1 MSYIYIR
8 QQCTI
13 YYGIFV
19 IIVGVIG
26 NVINI
31 LIFSSDRTYRKT
43 VSTFYYLV
51 SSIISIMIL
60 LLNTSM
66 RVVFDEFDLPMTH
79 TSNILCKIRRYF
91 NGALSGIP
99 LCYACL
105 ATIDQFFVTSS
116 NIRLRNLSNINW
128 ARRIG
133 IIVIIFFFIHGIPYA
148 IFAELTPISSVCTY
162 VNPVFSAYVVLFM
175 VLVLNFMICFIMIIF
190 GYLAYRNI
198 QRTISLAEHGA
209 QKQMTRMI
217 CMQVILIVFCL
228 SPYCIYNIYVWCTYG
243 VIHVVNP
250 NSIEY
255 VFSTAFGLLTWANY
269 AV

>member
-1 MSYIYIR
+1 M
-8 QQCTI
+8 
-13 YYGIFV
+13 

-91 NGALSGIP
+91 NGALSGNP

-105 ATIDQFFVTSS
+105 ATIDQFFVIIGLVVYESLSS
-116 NIRLRNLSNINW
+116 SFSLYMAFHMLSLLNLHQS
-128 ARRIG
+128 A
-133 IIVIIFFFIHGIPYA
+133 
-148 IFAELTPISSVCTY
+148 
-162 VNPVFSAYVVLFM
+162 VFVLM
-175 VLVLNFMICFIMIIF
+175 
-190 GYLAYRNI
+190 
-198 QRTISLAEHGA
+198 
-209 QKQMTRMI
+209 
-217 CMQVILIVFCL
+217 
-228 SPYCIYNIYVWCTYG
+228 
-243 VIHVVNP
+243 
-250 NSIEY
+250 
-255 VFSTAFGLLTWANY
+255 
-269 AV
+269 